1 MTDQA
6 QPTTDLARLRDV
18 MLAMEATMD
27 RAAILSEL
35 NRAITDTLHFDR
47 GLVMLCHPKDQTL
60 IFATATHKLPD
71 AHNQLVLE
79 QIQIELENT
88 ENDPLI
94 VPWLKGQ
101 PVFVEDPQP
110 YLTSRFQWV
119 IKTLGFRLFY
129 SVPLKIGNRLTGV
142 LIIDNSP
149 TGRAI
154 TLEQRT
160 LLEALAAHIAI
171 TLESARLYQLTDEQ
185 LDARVRELEILSRID
200 RELNYTL
207 SVERVFNLL
216 LDWALRFTNSHAA
229 LLALVDCDKAS
240 MEFITAYGYP
250 PGVWENLR
258 GKIWPFSQGITGRA
272 ARNGQAENVSDVTL
286 DPDYVEIMPMTRSQL
301 SVPVLRE
308 DCPVAVISL
317 ESPTP
322 GAFSTAN
329 LEFVQRLAA
338 RASVAV
344 ANAHLYDE
352 TRRERQKL
360 ELILS
365 NTADAVVVVDN
376 DGNLVLVNQA
386 AMAAFHLPP
395 KDRYAGRPFI
405 DVFEFTRLAPLYERA
420 VASHQGMVEELTL
433 PDNRTLHVRIVPEPE
448 VGWSIVMH
456 DITPFKETDK
466 LKNELLA
473 TTSHDLKSPLTAI
486 GGYVELIQ
494 MTNPLNEHGQEYL
507 QRVRGAANHMRQ
519 LIDDLLDMARIES
532 GITLRYSRVKLL
544 ELVNVLAD
552 QFQPQLTEKAMSLEV
567 QVPSDLPIIPADEG
581 RLKQILTNLI
591 SNAIKY
597 TPPEGHVWVRA
608 EPSGQAAKIAVQ
620 DDGLGI
626 SPEDQAHIFTRFYRV
641 RTPETESI
649 DGTGLGLSIVKSLV
663 ERHGGQIGLES
674 RLGAGTTV
682 FFTLPLTQPTESEWL
697 NGR

>member
-18 MLAMEATMD
+18 MLAMETTFD
-27 RAAILSEL
+27 RAGILAEL
-35 NRAITDTLHFDR
+35 NRAITDILGFDR
-47 GLVMLCHPKDQTL
+47 GLVLLHHPEDHTL
-60 IFATATHKLPD
+60 VFAASTHRAPD
-71 AHNQLVLE
+71 AQSQLVLE
-79 QIQIELENT
+79 QIQIELENA
-88 ENDPLI
+88 ENDPL
-94 VPWLKGQ
+94 VGAWLKGQ
-101 PVFVEDPQP
+101 PVFADDPQP
-110 YLTSRFQWV
+110 YLASRLQW
-119 IKTLGFRLFY
+119 IIRTFSCRLFY
-129 SVPLKIGNRLTGV
+129 AVPLRIGTRLTGA
-142 LIIDNSP
+142 LLIDNSLN
-149 TGRAI
+149 GRPISA
-154 TLEQRT
+154 EQRT
-160 LLEALAAHIAI
+160 LIEVLAAHIAI
-171 TLESARLYQLTDEQ
+171 TLESARLYQLSDDQ
-185 LDARVRELEILSRID
+185 LNLRVRELEILSRID

-207 SVERVFNLL
+207 SAERVFNLL
-216 LDWALRFTNSHAA
+216 LDWALRFTDSHAA
-229 LLALVDCDKAS
+229 LLALVDCDKGL
-240 MEFITAYGYP
+240 MQFVTAYGYP
-250 PGVWENLR
+250 VGTWEKLQNTVWPVSR
-258 GKIWPFSQGITGRA
+258 GITGRA
-272 ARNGQAENVSDVTL
+272 ASYGVAENVGDVTR
-286 DPDYVEIMPMTRSQL
+286 DPDYVEVMPMTRSLL
-301 SVPVLRE
+301 SVPVMRQ
-308 DCPVAVISL
+308 DCPIAVISL
-317 ESPTP
+317 ESPLP
-322 GAFSTAN
+322 DAFTTAN
-329 LEFVQRLAA
+329 VEFVQRLAS

-365 NTADAVVVVDN
+365 NIADAVVVVDN

-386 AMAAFHLPP
+386 ALAAFHLPP
-395 KDRYAGRPFI
+395 KERYVGRPFSDI
-405 DVFEFTRLAPLYERA
+405 FTYTRLAPLYARA
-420 VASHQGMVEELTL
+420 VGSQQGMVEEVTL
-433 PDNRTLHVRIVPEPE
+433 PDNRTLHVSIVPEPE

-494 MTNPLNEHGQEYL
+494 MTNPLNDHGLEYL

-544 ELVNVLAD
+544 DLVNGLTDQYLPVLA
-552 QFQPQLTEKAMSLEV
+552 EKSMTLDV
-567 QVPSDLPIIPADEG
+567 QIPSDMPLVPADEG
-581 RLKQILTNLI
+581 RLRQIISNLI

-597 TPPEGHVWVRA
+597 TPPEGRVCVRA
-608 EPSGQAAKIAVQ
+608 ESLGQAAKVAIQ
-620 DDGLGI
+620 DNGLGI
-626 SPEDQAHIFTRFYRV
+626 GPEDQAHIFTRFYRV

-674 RLGAGTTV
+674 RLGEGSTF
-682 FFTLPLTQPTESEWL
+682 FFTLPLTLPEGSEWV